1 MRPVT
6 ETDFDSIYAIYMDEQ
21 VNPYLRHEIMDKKSF
36 QSVFEELVSRD
47 AFWAY
52 EHDGAVIGMC
62 ACTYGYARTAHVA
75 ELGTLGFL
83 SSAHG
88 TGHAKMFLEDILESL
103 ITKGF
108 KRIDLWVEADNERA
122 QKFYKKLGFQ
132 VDGII
137 PNYFKRANSEAYIDE
152 LVMSKLF

>member
-1 MRPVT
+1 
-6 ETDFDSIYAIYMDEQ
+6 
-21 VNPYLRHEIMDKKSF
+21 
-36 QSVFEELVSRD
+36 
-47 AFWAY
+47 
-52 EHDGAVIGMC
+52 
-62 ACTYGYARTAHVA
+62 
-75 ELGTLGFL
+75 
-83 SSAHG
+83 
-88 TGHAKMFLEDILESL
+88 MFLEDILESL